1 MIHLETERLILR
13 NFTSEDWRDLAELAM
28 RYEQTD
34 LAKYDEGP
42 RPEELEEYK
51 NIVLDMAKG
60 DDFVAVVLK
69 ASRKL
74 IGLVFKGQKQD
85 EYYEFGFN
93 FNTNYQGRGFALESC
108 ERVLEFIFQILKAE
122 KVSAGTAK
130 LNKKS
135 VKLMERLGFLPIRD
149 KIIAFRKDAAGNPI
163 EFEAI
168 DFLLTKEDW
177 YKEKKRMK

>member
-42 RPEELEEYK
+42 WPEDLEEYK

-69 ASRKL
+69 VSRKL

-85 EYYEFGFN
+85 GYYEFGFN
-93 FNTNYQGRGFALESC
+93 FNTNYQGKGFS
-108 ERVLEFIFQILKAE
+108 F
-122 KVSAGTAK
+122 GK
-130 LNKKS
+130 L
-135 VKLMERLGFLPIRD
+135 
-149 KIIAFRKDAAGNPI
+149 
-163 EFEAI
+163 
-168 DFLLTKEDW
+168 
-177 YKEKKRMK
+177 